1 MFSLMKRCSLWRPQV
16 FAKHCFNA
24 LLTLQLDQCK
34 GHKPVLVMGRARGES
49 SPQNPNAIV
58 LKHQEFHLSCG
69 KECPSGDR
77 NGLHGK
83 ASLCSAL
90 CHWSITSRCR
100 QILIL
105 MTFSCFTP
113 STRAEAA
120 WARRAAH
127 ETSEHLSKTDFH
139 QLPSWFSGQ
148 VPLTDHHLLQSLHA
162 EHELLWGMCIFAQI
176 ILQLPTSPH
185 PNWAGFWTS
194 EFLYFR
200 KQSKPRCFIFQSATE
215 GTGFQPLSDPATLYA
230 KILTFHGIYEFFFPP
245 RITSILGKAAGIS
258 LLHLFWMKCGFW

>member
-1 MFSLMKRCSLWRPQV
+1 MKRWSLWRPQM

-34 GHKPVLVMGRARGES
+34 GHKPVLVIGKARGES

-58 LKHQEFHLSCG
+58 LKHQEFHLSCS

-100 QILIL
+100 QIIIL

-113 STRAEAA
+113 STWAETA

-127 ETSEHLSKTDFH
+127 ETSEHFSKTEFH

-176 ILQLPTSPH
+176 ILQQPTSPH
-185 PNWAGFWTS
+185 PKLGWVLNFRVSLFQEAIQAQVLNHPVCYWRNWFPAS
-194 EFLYFR
+194 VRSSHSLC
-200 KQSKPRCFIFQSATE
+200 QN
-215 GTGFQPLSDPATLYA
+215 SD
-230 KILTFHGIYEFFFPP
+230 I
-245 RITSILGKAAGIS
+245 
-258 LLHLFWMKCGFW
+258 